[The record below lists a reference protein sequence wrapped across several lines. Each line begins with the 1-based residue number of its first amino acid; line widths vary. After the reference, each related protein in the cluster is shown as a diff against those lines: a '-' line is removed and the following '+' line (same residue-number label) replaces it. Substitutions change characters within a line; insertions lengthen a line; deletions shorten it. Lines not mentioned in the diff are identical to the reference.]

1 MCSCRRCVSAL
12 ELIARNKVDMHL
24 TLQNEQAMGLT
35 HGFAHGLVQSV
46 LFSIRYAC
54 ACLSWLQCV
63 CAQPVAVPP
72 YVKGC
77 SCVTVHDKTRQLIQP
92 YVHPI
97 M

>member
-1 MCSCRRCVSAL
+1 MSAL

-54 ACLSWLQCV
+54 TCTCCV
-63 CAQPVAVPP
+63 ARCQLVAVSTACCC
-72 YVKGC
+72 G
-77 SCVTVHDKTRQLIQP
+77 TVHDKTRQLIQP